1 MSGGNKYEL
10 EMIVKEGTFT
20 HPCPVSNLFVSTSID
35 GVMNAEDNTNIAKL
49 DHGHVV
55 WNKRIVKTFETL
67 EPKIPIMI
75 SLSMYR
81 KNHFH
86 SGSKLIGT
94 SHFSISELI
103 PILDKDSVQ
112 GRIQLNVK
120 KHANSSGSF
129 LLSLKLKTLCP
140 DQSPNHP
147 ARSPTK
153 QNVPL
158 TLQYKN
164 DDTTETV
171 SSKFESQSKEHIAPF
186 VFSTVL
192 VLLMFLLFSIYISS
206 CQ

>member
-10 EMIVKEGTFT
+10 EMIVKEGTFI
-20 HPCPVSNLFVSTSID
+20 HPCPISNLYVSTSID
-35 GVMNAEDNTNIAKL
+35 GVVNEEDNTDIVKL

-81 KNHFH
+81 KNRFH

-112 GRIQLNVK
+112 GRIQLNMK
-120 KHANSSGSF
+120 KNMNSASSF
-129 LLSLKLKTLCP
+129 LLALTLKTVCP
-140 DQSPNHP
+140 KQAPSNDASK
-147 ARSPTK
+147 K

-158 TLQYKN
+158 TLQYKT
-164 DDTTETV
+164 DDTTET
-171 SSKFESQSKEHIAPF
+171 
-186 VFSTVL
+186 
-192 VLLMFLLFSIYISS
+192 
-206 CQ
+206 

>member
-1 MSGGNKYEL
+1 MLGKNKYEL

-20 HPCPVSNLFVSTSID
+20 HPCPISNLYVSTSID
-35 GVMNAEDNTNIAKL
+35 GVVNEEDNTDIVKL

-81 KNHFH
+81 KNRFH

-120 KHANSSGSF
+120 KNVSSTSSF
-129 LLSLKLKTLCP
+129 LLALKLRTVCP
-140 DQSPNHP
+140 KQ
-147 ARSPTK
+147 PTIYNGSRK
-153 QNVPL
+153 QHVPL
-158 TLQYKN
+158 NLQYKT
-164 DDTTETV
+164 DDTAETV
-171 SSKFESQSKEHIAPF
+171 SSKFESQTKENLQPKMVLAA
-186 VFSTVL
+186 VLAVL
-192 VLLMFLLFSIYISS
+192 VFLLLSFYISHL
-206 CQ
+206 Q